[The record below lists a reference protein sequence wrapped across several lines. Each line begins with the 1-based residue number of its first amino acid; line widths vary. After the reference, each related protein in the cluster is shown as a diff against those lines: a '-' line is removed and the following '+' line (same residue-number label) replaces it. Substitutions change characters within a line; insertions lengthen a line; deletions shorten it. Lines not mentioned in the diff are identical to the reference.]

1 MLKELINKYNSD
13 MNMNKLLDWVK
24 TAKHLYRRGT
34 GA

>member
-1 MLKELINKYNSD
+1 MFKELINKYNHD

-24 TAKHLYRRGT
+24 TVKHLYRRGT